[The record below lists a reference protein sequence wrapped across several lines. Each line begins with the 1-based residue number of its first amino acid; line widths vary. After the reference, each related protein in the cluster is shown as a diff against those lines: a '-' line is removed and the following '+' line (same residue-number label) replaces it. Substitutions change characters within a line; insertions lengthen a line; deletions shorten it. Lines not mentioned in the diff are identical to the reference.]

1 MFGRDVTGARFGSP
15 PVHRASAVERLYELA
30 TETTRVA
37 AAGQVNERADG
48 DGALFEVTLTG
59 ESVPSALM
67 EHGTNVRSSTRRPGV
82 ASLSRSRRGEVRSLV
97 AYLKDAFPAT
107 ELRSKRELD
116 RPIERIETLS
126 EGAFGDL
133 TDRQREALEAAYHAG
148 YFD

>member
-1 MFGRDVTGARFGSP
+1 M
-15 PVHRASAVERLYELA
+15 
-30 TETTRVA
+30 
-37 AAGQVNERADG
+37 
-48 DGALFEVTLTG
+48 
-59 ESVPSALM
+59 
-67 EHGTNVRSSTRRPGV
+67 GV
-82 ASLSRSRRGEVRSLV
+82 ASSSRSRRGEVRSIV

-116 RPIERIETLS
+116 RPIERIEALL